1 MEDNP
6 CRYCVKP
13 KRQPGCHDH
22 CKERKEWKAV
32 HDAKCAED
40 YKHRKI
46 SCDIYSQR
54 SEQVTKAT
62 KRHGRK

>member
-1 MEDNP
+1 MGDNP

-22 CKERKEWKAV
+22 CKERKEWKAEY
-32 HDAKCAED
+32 DARSAEN
-40 YKHRKI
+40 YKQRKI
-46 SCDIYSQR
+46 SYDIYQQR
-54 SEQVTKAT
+54 TDQVIKAT

>member
-13 KRQPGCHDH
+13 KRYPGCHDH
-22 CKERKEWKAV
+22 CKERKEWKAE

-40 YKHRKI
+40 YKRRKVAY
-46 SCDIYSQR
+46 DIYMQR
-54 SEQVTKAT
+54 SDQVDKAT
-62 KRHGRK
+62 RKRRR